1 MFRRS
6 IAVRLSSVVALCIAV
21 VLGVASFFLIRS
33 VDKSVTQL
41 TRSDLQHLV
50 GAAHMA
56 AKAYSEELDNEA
68 VRLSEVFGLTF
79 PGEFSISTGEKVD
92 VAGQSVFQMYSGD
105 TPLAGN
111 YTAVDDFASATGG
124 NATIFVRRDDDFVRL
139 VTSVKKEDGSRAIG
153 TLLSHSSP
161 AYEKNL
167 SGEAY
172 TGKVTLFGR
181 DFITNYTPIKNNRGD
196 VVGIRYI
203 GIEFSSSLANLK
215 QQLGAQKIGEE
226 GLLFVVNADKGEARG
241 TFLLHPSLEG
251 KNIVGQD
258 GLGQAVTAM
267 LQKHNGEVT
276 FTAQDA
282 NGAQRTYL
290 AFFQEAPE
298 LRWVVAAAMP
308 MDEISATSDWLLSVM
323 IVTTVLIVAILS
335 VVIWFATKRM
345 VGKPLEEAVFW
356 MEEMAQGD
364 YSRDIEVNREDEA
377 GRLQE
382 ALNTMHRHMR
392 DIVKDIA
399 STATDL
405 ASASYQLSDASKQV
419 AAGSTQQSQAA
430 SSMAST
436 IEELTVSIDRLS
448 ENADEAQR
456 LSSESFHTA
465 EDGAVVIERAG
476 EEMQRISTTVKASSE
491 TIGALGELSEQIS
504 SIIMVIETIAGQT
517 NLLALNAAI
526 EAARAGEQGRGFA
539 VVADEVRSLAAR
551 TTESAREITSTIA
564 KIQEGSLDAVET
576 MSRGVEQV
584 EQGATLAGQAGSSIH
599 GIRNSAKQVMDVF
612 SDISLMLREQAQA
625 STDVARNVEQIATM
639 TETNNRAVQDVA
651 TAARELEN
659 MAGGLKTLV
668 GRFRT

>member
-21 VLGVASFFLIRS
+21 VLGVASFFLIHS
-33 VDKSVTQL
+33 VDKTVTQL

-79 PGEFSISTGEKVD
+79 PGEFSISAGEKVD

-111 YTAVDDFASATGG
+111 YTAVDNFASATGG

-167 SGEAY
+167 RGEAY

-181 DFITNYTPIKNNRGD
+181 DFITNYTPIKNSRGE

-215 QQLGAQKIGEE
+215 RQLGSQKIGEE
-226 GLLFVVNADKGEARG
+226 GLLFVINADKGEARG

-251 KNIVGQD
+251 KNVVGQD
-258 GLGQAVTAM
+258 GLGQAVSAM
-267 LQKHNGEVT
+267 LQNHNGEVT
-276 FTAQDA
+276 FTTQDA
-282 NGAQRTYL
+282 SGAQRSYL

-308 MDEISATSDWLLSVM
+308 MNEISATSDWLLNVM
-323 IVTTVLIVAILS
+323 ILTTVLIVAILS
-335 VVIWFATKRM
+335 FVIWFATKRM

-377 GRLQE
+377 GRLQK
-382 ALNTMHRHMR
+382 ALNIMHRHMR

-564 KIQEGSLDAVET
+564 KIQEGSLEAVET